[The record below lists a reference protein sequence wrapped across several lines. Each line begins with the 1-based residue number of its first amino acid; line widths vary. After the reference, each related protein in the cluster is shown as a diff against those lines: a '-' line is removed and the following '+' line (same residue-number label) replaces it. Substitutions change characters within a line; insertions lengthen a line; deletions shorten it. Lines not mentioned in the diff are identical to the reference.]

1 MQASDHAPWLTG
13 TTEATATTADV
24 AQAPAPAASFQSSSL
39 AHSNPMSSNHMLAI
53 LAAGLAAAAA
63 ARKVGT
69 ASAAGADASA
79 GGDAGKDGQMN
90 GPEVVANRP
99 ISSSAQSEVQTLPA
113 PNAVAREIQV
123 SASLPQKQF
132 HEDSG
137 GGHAVDKDKTSTVDN
152 EETAEQAD
160 RRRQLE
166 AAALKKRKRGRTRL
180 QKEAIIARTLRFAL
194 SPFPTETNHL
204 IRRRL
209 GTDHAAGAGA
219 ADSSLIR
226 FTLCPLDLNCTLNCR
241 GKPLNRQEHDPPSE
255 IPQTKSSE
263 TSAQGAQEQQ
273 KELDARNDNEESR
286 PQGHEIAQA
295 SSGLD
300 QGDFVTEQT
309 ATDEI
314 VRIPGYSTGGTTL
327 IDGAQKEEGGRADHA
342 AVVSQ
347 RSQDGGS
354 VEQQG
359 DPSACELEGL
369 ARQGIS
375 SNTVASEESTKQGVS
390 GAGSVDK
397 KADGLGPPAEH
408 EIKGSHGKPKSIK
421 SVFMDI
427 GRLSKADLSA
437 SADTRVWQIKKHIM
451 TKLAPHL
458 PPSNLVLLCRGLPMR
473 DETKLHHIKT
483 LIWPHKSQFDLVL
496 RFAYRRP

>member
-1 MQASDHAPWLTG
+1 
-13 TTEATATTADV
+13 
-24 AQAPAPAASFQSSSL
+24 
-39 AHSNPMSSNHMLAI
+39 MSSNHMLAI

-69 ASAAGADASA
+69 ASAAGADASS
-79 GGDAGKDGQMN
+79 GVDAGKDGQMN

-113 PNAVAREIQV
+113 PNAVAEEIQV
-123 SASLPQKQF
+123 SASLPQKQL

-137 GGHAVDKDKTSTVDN
+137 GGDAVDKDKTSTVDN

-255 IPQTKSSE
+255 ISETNSSD

-273 KELDARNDNEESR
+273 EELDARNDNEESR
-286 PQGHEIAQA
+286 PQGHEIDQA

-300 QGDFVTEQT
+300 RGDLVIEQT

-314 VRIPGYSTGGTTL
+314 VRIPGYSNGGTTL

-342 AVVSQ
+342 VVVSQ

-354 VEQQG
+354 VEEQG
-359 DPSACELEGL
+359 EPSACEQEEPGQGL
-369 ARQGIS
+369 AGQGIS
-375 SNTVASEESTKQGVS
+375 SNADASEEITKQGVS

-397 KADGLGPPAEH
+397 KADGLRPPAEH

-437 SADTRVWQIKKHIM
+437 SPDTRVWQIKKHIM